1 MNKWDCKSAKV
12 GENLPDL
19 IVGPISRTNL
29 ALYAGASGDH
39 NPLHIDTDYANRIG
53 LPDVIAHGMLIMG
66 YLGRVLTNNMNQTQ
80 ILEYGVQFS
89 SITNIGETLCCSGV
103 VKEILGNKSGGSIP
117 VSAQKSQNDDSM
129 DREKGVLVYS
139 EFAGCASSFKVNDR
153 NSHDS
158 SFHTN

>member
-39 NPLHIDTDYANRIG
+39 NPLHIDTDYTKQIG

-66 YLGRVLTNNMNQTQ
+66 YLGRVLTNNMNQNQ

-89 SITNIGETLCCSGV
+89 SITNIGDVLCCSGI
-103 VKEILGNKSGGSIP
+103 VKEISGNKNNKILKLELN
-117 VSAQKSQNDDSM
+117 VKDQDNDTKL
-129 DREKGVLVYS
+129 KGYS
-139 EFAGCASSFKVNDR
+139 LIKAS
-153 NSHDS
+153 
-158 SFHTN
+158 

>member
-66 YLGRVLTNNMNQTQ
+66 YLGRVLTNNMNQNQ

-89 SITNIGETLCCSGV
+89 SITNIGDVLCCSGI
-103 VKEILGNKSGGSIP
+103 VKEISGNKSNKILKLELN
-117 VSAQKSQNDDSM
+117 VKDQDNDTKL
-129 DREKGVLVYS
+129 KGYS
-139 EFAGCASSFKVNDR
+139 LIKAS
-153 NSHDS
+153 
-158 SFHTN
+158 

>member
-66 YLGRVLTNNMNQTQ
+66 YLGRVLTNNMNQNQ

-89 SITNIGETLCCSGV
+89 SITNIGDVLCCSGI
-103 VKEILGNKSGGSIP
+103 VKEISGNKSNKILKLELN
-117 VSAQKSQNDDSM
+117 VKDQDNDIKL
-129 DREKGVLVYS
+129 KGYS
-139 EFAGCASSFKVNDR
+139 LIKAS
-153 NSHDS
+153 
-158 SFHTN
+158 

>member
-66 YLGRVLTNNMNQTQ
+66 YLGRVLTNNMNQNQ
-80 ILEYGVQFS
+80 VLEYGVQFS
-89 SITNIGETLCCSGV
+89 SITNIGDVLCCSGI
-103 VKEILGNKSGGSIP
+103 VKEISGDKSNKILKLELN
-117 VSAQKSQNDDSM
+117 VIDQDNDTKL
-129 DREKGVLVYS
+129 KGYS
-139 EFAGCASSFKVNDR
+139 LIKAS
-153 NSHDS
+153 
-158 SFHTN
+158 

>member
-29 ALYAGASGDH
+29 ALYAGASGDY

-66 YLGRVLTNNMNQTQ
+66 YLGRVLTNNMNQNQ

-89 SITNIGETLCCSGV
+89 SITNIGDVLCCSGI
-103 VKEILGNKSGGSIP
+103 VKEISGNKSNKILKLELN
-117 VSAQKSQNDDSM
+117 VKDQDNDTKL
-129 DREKGVLVYS
+129 KGYS
-139 EFAGCASSFKVNDR
+139 LIKTS
-153 NSHDS
+153 
-158 SFHTN
+158 

>member
-66 YLGRVLTNNMNQTQ
+66 YLGRVLTNNMNQNQ

-89 SITNIGETLCCSGV
+89 SITNIGDLLCCSGI
-103 VKEILGNKSGGSIP
+103 VKEISGNKSNKILKLELN
-117 VSAQKSQNDDSM
+117 VKDQDNDTKL
-129 DREKGVLVYS
+129 KGYS
-139 EFAGCASSFKVNDR
+139 LIKAS
-153 NSHDS
+153 
-158 SFHTN
+158 

>member
-66 YLGRVLTNNMNQTQ
+66 YLGRVLTNNMNQNQ

-89 SITNIGETLCCSGV
+89 SITNIGDILCCSGI
-103 VKEILGNKSGGSIP
+103 VKEISGDKINKILKLELN
-117 VSAQKSQNDDSM
+117 VKDQDKDTKL
-129 DREKGVLVYS
+129 KGYS
-139 EFAGCASSFKVNDR
+139 LIKAS
-153 NSHDS
+153 
-158 SFHTN
+158 

>member
-66 YLGRVLTNNMNQTQ
+66 YLGRVLTNNLNQNQ

-89 SITNIGETLCCSGV
+89 SITNIGDVLCCSGI
-103 VKEILGNKSGGSIP
+103 VKEISGNKSNKILKLELN
-117 VSAQKSQNDDSM
+117 VKDQDNDTKL
-129 DREKGVLVYS
+129 KGYS
-139 EFAGCASSFKVNDR
+139 LIKAS
-153 NSHDS
+153 
-158 SFHTN
+158 

>member
-89 SITNIGETLCCSGV
+89 SITNIGDVLCCSGI
-103 VKEILGNKSGGSIP
+103 VKEISGNKSNKILKLELN
-117 VSAQKSQNDDSM
+117 VKDQDNDTKL
-129 DREKGVLVYS
+129 KGYS
-139 EFAGCASSFKVNDR
+139 LIKAS
-153 NSHDS
+153 
-158 SFHTN
+158 

>member
-66 YLGRVLTNNMNQTQ
+66 YLGRVLTNNINQNQ

-89 SITNIGETLCCSGV
+89 SITNIGDVLCCSGI
-103 VKEILGNKSGGSIP
+103 VKEISGNKSNKILKLELN
-117 VSAQKSQNDDSM
+117 VIDQDNDTKL
-129 DREKGVLVYS
+129 KGYS
-139 EFAGCASSFKVNDR
+139 LIKAS
-153 NSHDS
+153 
-158 SFHTN
+158 

>member
-66 YLGRVLTNNMNQTQ
+66 YLGRVLTNNMNQNQ
-80 ILEYGVQFS
+80 VLEYGVQFS
-89 SITNIGETLCCSGV
+89 SITNIGDVLCCSGI
-103 VKEILGNKSGGSIP
+103 VKEISGNKSNKILKLELN
-117 VSAQKSQNDDSM
+117 VIDQDNDTKL
-129 DREKGVLVYS
+129 KGYS
-139 EFAGCASSFKVNDR
+139 LIKAS
-153 NSHDS
+153 
-158 SFHTN
+158 

>member
-53 LPDVIAHGMLIMG
+53 LSDVIAQGMLIMG
-66 YLGRVLTNNMNQTQ
+66 YLGRVLTNNMNQNQ
-80 ILEYGVQFS
+80 VLEYGVQFS
-89 SITNIGETLCCSGV
+89 SITNIGDVLCCSGI
-103 VKEILGNKSGGSIP
+103 VKEISGNKSNKILKLELN
-117 VSAQKSQNDDSM
+117 VKDQDNDTKL
-129 DREKGVLVYS
+129 KGYS
-139 EFAGCASSFKVNDR
+139 LIKTS
-153 NSHDS
+153 
-158 SFHTN
+158 

>member
-66 YLGRVLTNNMNQTQ
+66 YLGRVLTNNMNQNQ

-89 SITNIGETLCCSGV
+89 SITNIGDVLCCSGI
-103 VKEILGNKSGGSIP
+103 VKEISGNKNNKILKLELN
-117 VSAQKSQNDDSM
+117 VKDQDNDTKL
-129 DREKGVLVYS
+129 KGYS
-139 EFAGCASSFKVNDR
+139 LIKAS
-153 NSHDS
+153 
-158 SFHTN
+158 

>member
-66 YLGRVLTNNMNQTQ
+66 YLGRVLTNNMNQNQ

-89 SITNIGETLCCSGV
+89 SITNIGDVLCCCGI
-103 VKEILGNKSGGSIP
+103 VKEISGNKSNKILKLELN
-117 VSAQKSQNDDSM
+117 VIDQDNDTKL
-129 DREKGVLVYS
+129 KGYS
-139 EFAGCASSFKVNDR
+139 LIKAS
-153 NSHDS
+153 
-158 SFHTN
+158 

>member
-66 YLGRVLTNNMNQTQ
+66 YLGRVLTNNMNQNQ

-89 SITNIGETLCCSGV
+89 SITNIGDVLCCSGI
-103 VKEILGNKSGGSIP
+103 VKEISRSKSNKILKIELN
-117 VSAQKSQNDDSM
+117 VKDQNNDTKL
-129 DREKGVLVYS
+129 KGYS
-139 EFAGCASSFKVNDR
+139 LIKAS
-153 NSHDS
+153 
-158 SFHTN
+158 